1 MLTRGI
7 GITLLVLSIVA
18 IGLTAANL
26 YFFTNLKGST
36 LGRKNEST
44 VNAYLSFNSILL
56 LIAIVALA
64 LAVLLVIPES
74 RWTRTLPT
82 EPLDL

>member
-7 GITLLVLSIVA
+7 GVTLLILSIVV
-18 IGLTAANL
+18 IGLTGANL
-26 YFFTNLKGST
+26 YFFANLKGSA

-56 LIAIVALA
+56 IIAVITLVLA
-64 LAVLLVIPES
+64 LLLVIPES
-74 RWTRTLPT
+74 RWTRTLPV

>member
-7 GITLLVLSIVA
+7 GVTLLVLSIVV
-18 IGLTAANL
+18 IGLLGANL

-36 LGRKNEST
+36 LGRKNEPT

-56 LIAIVALA
+56 IIAVITLA
-64 LAVLLVIPES
+64 LSVLLVIPES
-74 RWTRTLPT
+74 RWTRTLPV